1 MKVRHIA
8 LKSVLSLACAF
19 VLAMSFSLQTAYAQ
33 NGPLS
38 LAEVLTGLQSKSGGF
53 TLAEKNSFITG
64 QIQKRGITFRLS
76 DEIENELIRAGASPA
91 LITAVR
97 SKTAKDTSPTRIT
110 NPNAPP
116 IVEFDTAWVDY
127 NVTVEGEKGMV
138 VHTKFTLRNLKDIPL
153 ELTVR
158 IQKEDGD
165 TLTSNNSTYR
175 NKGGQLAVFRP
186 IKAGFANAVYQDY
199 DVFIPY
205 NAFNIPPG
213 KYDLKL
219 DADIIYP
226 DGDLLKHLTL
236 YPFTFTQPGKTTST
250 PANNSN
256 STSTPSGKLEKMWID
271 NNVTQGGQK
280 GMLVHTKMTLYNL
293 LNQKIRLA
301 LFVEKA
307 DGTNVYA
314 RANSKNRADD
324 GNLTFNIDLVPKY
337 EPTLFS
343 DVSVFIPYSEIVL
356 GAGNH
361 DLRIHA
367 DIVKPGTD
375 LNVHINYLP
384 FAFRA
389 GSNSNYY

>member
-1 MKVRHIA
+1 MKIRHIT
-8 LKSVLSLACAF
+8 LKSILSLACAF

-33 NGPLS
+33 TGPLS

-76 DEIENELIRAGASPA
+76 TEIESELTRAGASPT
-91 LITAVR
+91 LINAVR
-97 SKTAKDTSPTRIT
+97 SKTANNTTPKRVT
-110 NPNAPP
+110 NPNAV
-116 IVEFDTAWVDY
+116 VEFDTAWVDY

-165 TLTSNNSTYR
+165 VLSSSNSTYR

-205 NAFNIPPG
+205 NAFTISPG

-236 YPFTFTQPGKTTST
+236 YPFTFTQPGKTTPT

-256 STSTPSGKLEKMWID
+256 STPSGNVEKMWID
-271 NNVTQGGQK
+271 YNVTQDGQK

-293 LNQKIRLA
+293 MGEEIQLVIG
-301 LFVEKA
+301 VEKA
-307 DGTNVYA
+307 DGTKVYA
-314 RANSKNRADD
+314 RQGSKYRSTD
-324 GNLTFNIDLVPKY
+324 GQLAFYIDLVPKY
-337 EPTLFS
+337 EPTLFN
-343 DVSVFIPYSEIVL
+343 DVSVFIPYNEIVL
-356 GAGNH
+356 AAGNH

-367 DIVKPGTD
+367 DIIQTDSD
-375 LNVHINYLP
+375 LNVHINYFP
-384 FAFRA
+384 FTFK
-389 GSNSNYY
+389 SNSTGNYY

>member
-1 MKVRHIA
+1 MKIRHIA
-8 LKSVLSLACAF
+8 LKSILSLACAF
-19 VLAMSFSLQTAYAQ
+19 VLVTSFSLQTAYAQ
-33 NGPLS
+33 KGQLS

-53 TLAEKNSFITG
+53 SLAEKNSIITND
-64 QIQKRGITFRLS
+64 IQKRGITFRLS
-76 DEIENELIRAGASPA
+76 TEIESELRRAGASTA
-91 LITAVR
+91 LINAVR
-97 SKTAKDTSPTRIT
+97 SKTASNTEPTRVT

-127 NVTVEGEKGMV
+127 NVTEGGETGMRI
-138 VHTKFTLRNLKDIPL
+138 HTKFTLRNLKDIPL

-165 TLTSNNSTYR
+165 TLTSNNSEYR

-199 DVFIPY
+199 DIFIPY

-236 YPFTFTQPGKTTST
+236 YPFTFTQPGKTTPT

-256 STSTPSGKLEKMWID
+256 STPSGKVEKMWID
-271 NNVTQGGQK
+271 YNVTQGGQK
-280 GMLVHTKMTLYNL
+280 GMMVHTKMTLYNL
-293 LNQKIRLA
+293 LGEKIQLA
-301 LFVEKA
+301 IGVEKA
-307 DGTNVYA
+307 DGVKVYA
-314 RANSKNRADD
+314 RQGSKYRSST
-324 GNLTFNIDLVPKY
+324 GQLSFYVDLVPKY
-337 EPTLFS
+337 EPTLFN
-343 DVSVFIPYSEIVL
+343 DVSVFIPYSEIAL
-356 GAGNH
+356 AAGNH

-367 DIVKPGTD
+367 DIIQTDSD
-375 LNVHINYLP
+375 LNVHINYFP
-384 FAFRA
+384 FAFKSS
-389 GSNSNYY
+389 SNGNYY